1 MQITTKDI
9 NNNDILYIAYKD
21 SFPDAVEMITVKSVT
36 DSDITF
42 SIHKNLICVKKTD
55 DRFVYF
61 TTYSEAQAY
70 IENKFLQMSESYKTD
85 FIKDSKGTDQVK
97 YSLVEKVDE
106 LFGAAEYTANFEK
119 EVEEFLDEKM
129 E

>member
-85 FIKDSKGTDQVK
+85 FINRLKDDTYIS
-97 YSLVEKVDE
+97 
-106 LFGAAEYTANFEK
+106 FEITG
-119 EVEEFLDEKM
+119 V
-129 E
+129 